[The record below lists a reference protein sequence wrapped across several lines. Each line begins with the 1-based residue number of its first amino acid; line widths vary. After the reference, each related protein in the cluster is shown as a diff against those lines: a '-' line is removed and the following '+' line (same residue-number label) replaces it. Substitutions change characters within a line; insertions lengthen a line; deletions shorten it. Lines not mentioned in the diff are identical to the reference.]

1 MQTTQ
6 SGVIIVTMRADKNAA
21 ESEKKATKAL
31 HPDLGGSDERF
42 DPLNLLQ
49 KAERTVA
56 ARGRIEEE
64 SEQKDRKTENW
75 HTFKTP

>member
-1 MQTTQ
+1 LQATQ
-6 SGVIIVTMRADKNAA
+6 SGITSITMRSDPNAA
-21 ESEKKATKAL
+21 KAKKATKAL
-31 HPDLGGSDERF
+31 YSDPHANDERL

-56 ARGRIEEE
+56 DRGRIDEQSEER
-64 SEQKDRKTENW
+64 DRKTESW